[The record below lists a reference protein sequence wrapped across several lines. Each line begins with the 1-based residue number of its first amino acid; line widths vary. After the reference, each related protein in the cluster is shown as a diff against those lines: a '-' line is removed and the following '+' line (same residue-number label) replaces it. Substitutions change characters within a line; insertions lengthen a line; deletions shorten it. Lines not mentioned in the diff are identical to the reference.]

1 MENKT
6 KTVTKAKTFRK
17 HPQSQRQWKTR
28 PCKLCK
34 YLILNFGHFLEE
46 CLVDNHP
53 TNNKWIIVQSA
64 SGRWTLDRQIFGTS
78 SQSWKLRWSESMIHS
93 PTHKVT
99 EFPNQLPVLVY
110 HYQYLL
116 IVVVS
121 IPQDLQIAPFV
132 LIPSMNFRQMW
143 FRPVIVLFWTPA
155 VDEMASKT
163 FSWVEVE
170 CSSSRDAHCSHLTS
184 RRLSNWKVTVPSS
197 SLQVTSKL
205 KSWPVHVLG
214 SSVGQMEQSNWCR
227 LTTAGWHSPQ
237 PQHFF
242 CRSECNKVTI

>member
-1 MENKT
+1 MDTGQADIWNKLSILE
-6 KTVTKAKTFRK
+6 AALIRK
-17 HPQSQRQWKTR
+17 H
-28 PCKLCK
+28 
-34 YLILNFGHFLEE
+34 
-46 CLVDNHP
+46 D
-53 TNNKWIIVQSA
+53 
-64 SGRWTLDRQIFGTS
+64 
-78 SQSWKLRWSESMIHS
+78 MIHS

-99 EFPNQLPVLVY
+99 ESPNQLPVLVY

-121 IPQDLQIAPFV
+121 IPQDLQISRFV
-132 LIPSMNFRQMW
+132 LIPSINFRQMW
-143 FRPVIVLFWTPA
+143 VRPVIVLFWTPA

-170 CSSSRDAHCSHLTS
+170 CASSRDAHCSHLTS

-205 KSWPVHVLG
+205 KSWSVHVLG

-242 CRSECNKVTI
+242 CRSEWDKVKS